1 MQANG
6 KSQGGGDVD
15 KAKHRGRAYQCLRCF
30 HQQGVSVIDVKQ
42 RIEEHIMKI
51 HLSLDQ
57 VPFYCSLCLFRCRD
71 RATLDDHVKNF
82 SRHKQMVA
90 DRKCNNSSGFLKEN
104 PTPYKFGQE
113 DYYVY
118 SQEESV
124 NIYVQKSQTKKGP
137 QETHH
142 DLVEQAVSDVFTATG
157 EPLNNTDVNAA
168 MTTDSSMGDPKTM
181 QQLSSFLAKNLQ
193 DTLLQSIL
201 TLNPSMN
208 FFQNVPTPAATTT
221 SVSVDTNRQTPCQ
234 DETDSVSHALP
245 PSQTPEVVPLSF
257 PTTPLCLS
265 LSSMEPQKSIP
276 STPKQSS
283 SALSTPTPA
292 VLTPEPPVSLPAPD
306 QITSKA
312 TLSTPAPQPSLPVLN
327 STTLS
332 SRQRSPTHSLEME
345 STEQVLDLSI
355 KSSTRGNQLTDS
367 QPLADR
373 GPALAIPSLAPTV
386 RHQSVEEVDTVLDLS
401 IHHSP
406 PDDVKEASGQKEDIL
421 DQLLGNGEDHGL
433 EEDVRLVRATSTP
446 PHISSPAIPEHIKPT
461 RSKEQSIETPGTLL
475 RSMENLN
482 KKLIEEVERNSR
494 SIRCLKKVVE
504 DRAQDISAIK
514 NLLENFVSYFRTNA
528 REERRRQEKRD
539 EERKNER
546 EEYRRWESE
555 KRKEEDR
562 KRRIEEE
569 SQNNKRVKTMS
580 NKENTGSPR
589 IKSVLGKFTSENKKH
604 K

>member
-1 MQANG
+1 M
-6 KSQGGGDVD
+6 
-15 KAKHRGRAYQCLRCF
+15 
-30 HQQGVSVIDVKQ
+30 IDVKQ

-124 NIYVQKSQTKKGP
+124 NIFVQKSQTKKGP
-137 QETHH
+137 QETHR

-201 TLNPSMN
+201 TLNPSVN

-221 SVSVDTNRQTPCQ
+221 SVSVDTNCQTPCQ
-234 DETDSVSHALP
+234 DETNSISHALP
-245 PSQTPEVVPLSF
+245 PSQTPDVVLLSF

-265 LSSMEPQKSIP
+265 LSSMDPQKSIS
-276 STPKQSS
+276 STPKPTT
-283 SALSTPTPA
+283 SALSTPEPA
-292 VLTPEPPVSLPAPD
+292 VSLPAPA

-312 TLSTPAPQPSLPVLN
+312 TLSAPAPQPSLPVFN

-332 SRQRSPTHSLEME
+332 SRQRSPTHSLEMD

-386 RHQSVEEVDTVLDLS
+386 HHQSVEEEDTVLDLS
-401 IHHSP
+401 IHSSH

-446 PHISSPAIPEHIKPT
+446 LIYPLLQFLNISSQPE
-461 RSKEQSIETPGTLL
+461 
-475 RSMENLN
+475 
-482 KKLIEEVERNSR
+482 VRN
-494 SIRCLKKVVE
+494 
-504 DRAQDISAIK
+504 RAQR
-514 NLLENFVSYFRTNA
+514 L
-528 REERRRQEKRD
+528 QEP
-539 EERKNER
+539 
-546 EEYRRWESE
+546 Y
-555 KRKEEDR
+555 
-562 KRRIEEE
+562 
-569 SQNNKRVKTMS
+569 
-580 NKENTGSPR
+580 
-589 IKSVLGKFTSENKKH
+589 
-604 K
+604 